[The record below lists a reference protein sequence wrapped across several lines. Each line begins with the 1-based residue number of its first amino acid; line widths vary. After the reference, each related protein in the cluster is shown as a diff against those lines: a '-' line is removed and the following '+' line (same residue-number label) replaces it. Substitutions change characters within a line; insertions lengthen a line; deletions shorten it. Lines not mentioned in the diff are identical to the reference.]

1 MSSTSGQFLTIH
13 HNGEADQIS
22 NSLDLAS
29 VTSSSPNI
37 DTDFNVTDK
46 LEYLSQLLKDKRQLA
61 AVPSMFIHIDRL
73 LDQEINTVRLDLF
86 NANSHPKISLPEPQG
101 EKKIFQEKIFIPVH
115 EFPEF
120 NFVGRILGPRGMTAK
135 QLETDTS
142 CKIMVRGRGSMR
154 DKQKENENRGKPNWE
169 HLNEDLHVL
178 IQCEDYENRALAKLE
193 QAKDEI
199 SKLLKPTAE
208 GEDYL
213 KKKQLTELAIING
226 TYREPNLFLKKFPFQ
241 NNQMPIGAPLIL
253 TPRIQQNFLTTH
265 MQSNGT
271 PTFFTTTETQPTLTT
286 IQQNSLLQNNDS
298 NFVQLFAPLQ
308 TLDQMGGLLSNGTH
322 LFEYTNQTAFPFLT
336 TTQSTGVATRSTT
349 NNPTGKITP
358 AATGPSV
365 SARKNLI
372 FKLKYLQWV
381 NQTKPIKEVRELFY
395 KLSVRIPAS
404 LPFYMDYV
412 KIEQSSSNPD
422 NKRVKTRW
430 GSSTRFEFF
439 QPGFAYMVVLNS
451 IFVVLDVEFC
461 AESN

>member
-365 SARKNLI
+365 SAR
-372 FKLKYLQWV
+372 
-381 NQTKPIKEVRELFY
+381 
-395 KLSVRIPAS
+395 LSVRIPAS

-430 GSSTRFEFF
+430 GS
-439 QPGFAYMVVLNS
+439 
-451 IFVVLDVEFC
+451 
-461 AESN
+461 